1 MSDYECY
8 VETTALDGADV
19 PRFERAA
26 SPDGGRVEVP
36 DWYRVP
42 DRGSG
47 PVAIVVDRHGGGT
60 LEIVSAA
67 GERRGFVGHPGTGD
81 VDWIRPG
88 TWLCVVATPV
98 TVAVDV
104 VTFPVQA
111 IFFLFF
117 FRT

>member
-1 MSDYECY
+1 M
-8 VETTALDGADV
+8 
-19 PRFERAA
+19 RN
-26 SPDGGRVEVP
+26 GRVEVP
-36 DWYRVP
+36 DWYRIP

-60 LEIVSAA
+60 LEIVSAV
-67 GERRGFVGHPGTGD
+67 GERRGFVGHPGTG
-81 VDWIRPG
+81 
-88 TWLCVVATPV
+88 
-98 TVAVDV
+98 AVDV